1 MAPIM
6 LVATKP
12 TARRTR
18 AVKIVPRAPNCN
30 VDNALQMQPL
40 SLFASSVKA
49 ATPKVIIRS
58 PTAIPKPIQAKRVE
72 IVIVPV
78 IVRTSAT
85 MPEIRL
91 AIRPNA
97 VHPVLQLQLK
107 KPIISPPLTLYAQAV
122 IMLLRIVMVC
132 DKMILKNF
140 PRLVDTFYDL

>member
-1 MAPIM
+1 M
-6 LVATKP
+6 
-12 TARRTR
+12 
-18 AVKIVPRAPNCN
+18 
-30 VDNALQMQPL
+30 
-40 SLFASSVKA
+40 KA
-49 ATPKVIIRS
+49 ATKNVTIRS
-58 PTAIPKPIQAKRVE
+58 PTAIPKPIQAKRGK

-107 KPIISPPLTLYAQAV
+107 KPIISPPLTVYAQAV

>member
-1 MAPIM
+1 M
-6 LVATKP
+6 LIPPKS

-18 AVKIVPRAPNCN
+18 AVKISPKAPNCK

-40 SLFASSVKA
+40 SLFSHSPVKA
-49 ATPKVIIRS
+49 ATKNVTTRR
-58 PTAIPKPIQAKRVE
+58 PTAIPKPIQAKRGK

-78 IVRTSAT
+78 IVRTNAT

-91 AIRPNA
+91 AIRPKA

-107 KPIISPPLTLYAQAV
+107 KPIISPPLTVYAQAV
-122 IMLLRIVMVC
+122 IMLLRIVTVC

>member
-1 MAPIM
+1 M
-6 LVATKP
+6 LIPPKS

-18 AVKIVPRAPNCN
+18 AVKIAPKAPNCK

-40 SLFASSVKA
+40 SLFSHSPVKA
-49 ATPKVIIRS
+49 ATKNVTTRR
-58 PTAIPKPIQAKRVE
+58 PTAIPKPIQAKRGK

-97 VHPVLQLQLK
+97 VQPILQLQLK
-107 KPIISPPLTLYAQAV
+107 KPIISPPLTLYAQAF
-122 IMLLRIVMVC
+122 IMLLQRVIVC
-132 DKMILKNF
+132 DKIVLKTF
-140 PRLVDTFYDL
+140 PRLVDIFYGL

>member
-18 AVKIVPRAPNCN
+18 AVKIVPNAPNCK

-40 SLFASSVKA
+40 SFLSPSPVKA
-49 ATPKVIIRS
+49 ATPNVIIRR

-78 IVRTSAT
+78 MVRTSAT
-85 MPEIRL
+85 IPEIRL
-91 AIRPNA
+91 AIRPKA
-97 VHPVLQLQLK
+97 VQPVLQLQLK
-107 KPIISPPLTLYAQAV
+107 KPIISPPLTVYAK
-122 IMLLRIVMVC
+122 L
-132 DKMILKNF
+132 
-140 PRLVDTFYDL
+140 

>member
-1 MAPIM
+1 M
-6 LVATKP
+6 LIPPKS
-12 TARRTR
+12 TARRMR
-18 AVKIVPRAPNCN
+18 AVKIAPKAPNCK
-30 VDNALQMQPL
+30 VDKALQMQPL
-40 SLFASSVKA
+40 SLFSHSPVKA
-49 ATPKVIIRS
+49 ATKKVTIRR
-58 PTAIPKPIQAKRVE
+58 PTAIPKPIQAKRGK

-107 KPIISPPLTLYAQAV
+107 KPIISPPLTVYAQAF

-140 PRLVDTFYDL
+140 PR

>member
-1 MAPIM
+1 M
-6 LVATKP
+6 LIPPKS

-18 AVKIVPRAPNCN
+18 AVKIAPNAPNCK
-30 VDNALQMQPL
+30 VDKALQMQPL
-40 SLFASSVKA
+40 SLLPSSVKA
-49 ATPKVIIRS
+49 ATPNVIIKS
-58 PTAIPKPIQAKRVE
+58 PTAIPKPIQAKRGK

-85 MPEIRL
+85 MPETRL

-107 KPIISPPLTLYAQAV
+107 KPIISPPLTVYAQAF
-122 IMLLRIVMVC
+122 IMLLQMVLAC

-140 PRLVDTFYDL
+140 PR

>member
-1 MAPIM
+1 M
-6 LVATKP
+6 LIPPKS
-12 TARRTR
+12 TARRMR
-18 AVKIVPRAPNCN
+18 AVKIAPKAPNCK

-40 SLFASSVKA
+40 SLFSHSPVKA
-49 ATPKVIIRS
+49 ATKNVTTRR
-58 PTAIPKPIQAKRVE
+58 PTAIPKPIQAKRGK

-78 IVRTSAT
+78 IVRTNAT

>member
-6 LVATKP
+6 LIPPKS

-18 AVKIVPRAPNCN
+18 AVNIAPNAPNCK
-30 VDNALQMQPL
+30 VDKALQMQPL
-40 SLFASSVKA
+40 SFLSSSVKA
-49 ATPKVIIRS
+49 ATKNVIIRR
-58 PTAIPKPIQAKRVE
+58 PTAIPKPIQAKRGK

-107 KPIISPPLTLYAQAV
+107 KPIISPPLTVYAQAF
-122 IMLLRIVMVC
+122 IMLLQMVMGC
-132 DKMILKNF
+132 DKMVVKKF
-140 PRLVDTFYDL
+140 PRLVDIFYGL

>member
-1 MAPIM
+1 M
-6 LVATKP
+6 LIPPKS
-12 TARRTR
+12 TARRMN
-18 AVKIVPRAPNCN
+18 AVKIAPKAPNCK
-30 VDNALQMQPL
+30 VDKALQMQPL
-40 SLFASSVKA
+40 SLFSHSPVKA
-49 ATPKVIIRS
+49 ATKNVTTRR
-58 PTAIPKPIQAKRVE
+58 PTAIPKPIQAKRGK

-91 AIRPNA
+91 AIRPKA

-107 KPIISPPLTLYAQAV
+107 KTIISPPLTVYAQAF
-122 IMLLRIVMVC
+122 IMLLQMVLAC

>member
-1 MAPIM
+1 M
-6 LVATKP
+6 LIPPKS
-12 TARRTR
+12 TARRMR
-18 AVKIVPRAPNCN
+18 AVKIAPKAPNCKD
-30 VDNALQMQPL
+30 DNALQMQPL
-40 SLFASSVKA
+40 SLFSHSPVKA
-49 ATPKVIIRS
+49 ATKNVTTRR
-58 PTAIPKPIQAKRVE
+58 PTAIPKPIQAKRGK

-85 MPEIRL
+85 MPETRL